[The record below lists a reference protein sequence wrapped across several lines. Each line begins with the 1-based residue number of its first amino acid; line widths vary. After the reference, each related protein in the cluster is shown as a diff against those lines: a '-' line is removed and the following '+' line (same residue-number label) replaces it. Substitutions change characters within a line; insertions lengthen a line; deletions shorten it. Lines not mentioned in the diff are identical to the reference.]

1 MNNEWTFWANGD
13 STLIIF
19 IPPPDKDEI
28 HLVISDNITEL
39 NADTYLSLVDHS
51 AMLHTLIEQNEEK
64 HYVIDECD
72 GKLKKGTIREQIKS
86 EKEWY
91 SMRNINLFLKYC
103 ITINSKYCC
112 TEKMSQVLIS
122 IRTLRIMKDGGS
134 IDCGITPFNVSDADL
149 LKKRFI
155 AKAIKRKYI
164 RVSAYLEKRI
174 MIGSIHRLRWY
185 NITLQEEGFHH
196 INDVSGTSSI
206 SGDILEAN
214 ILNNNKSDII
224 YIVVKNLNDGDIV
237 EEECIETL
245 DHNENDIIINNN
257 KNNAFLITRK
267 RRFGKNNNS
276 DENYCSIIDCLKT
289 KISFS
294 DDILLGLTVKFLCKY
309 LNEFYKIRS
318 IILIDE
324 YDKIFSESSLFKNN
338 YFSDYYEFTED
349 VLKKVLSNFSIS
361 DSKEKSDS
369 DNTKDGIKEKLKKK
383 YIYSEKNKELK
394 NLFKNNN
401 LNFDIEFLKLLCGE
415 MIEFLFDKLSQIKYN
430 YLTNDISYEDR
441 WKKSKDIM
449 YFKIQNREV
458 LEYLRQFVDELNLNI
473 LILYSSYMLF
483 KYLKNDSKI
492 IFQRGKLQL

>member
-13 STLIIF
+13 STLVNPNIKL
-19 IPPPDKDEI
+19 DNKDEI

-39 NADTYLSLVDHS
+39 NADTYLSLVDYS

-72 GKLKKGTIREQIKS
+72 GKLKKGIIREQIKS

-91 SMRNINLFLKYC
+91 SMRNINLSLKYC

-149 LKKRFI
+149 LKKRFEGDNGFVVIVI

-206 SGDILEAN
+206 SDDLE
-214 ILNNNKSDII
+214 KSL
-224 YIVVKNLNDGDIV
+224 NLNRIK
-237 EEECIETL
+237 EFFKMRMNEKEIE
-245 DHNENDIIINNN
+245 
-257 KNNAFLITRK
+257 KRK
-267 RRFGKNNNS
+267 
-276 DENYCSIIDCLKT
+276 Y
-289 KISFS
+289 S

-324 YDKIFSESSLFKNN
+324 YDKIFSERLKSKTNNFTKISLFKNN

>member
-1 MNNEWTFWANGD
+1 MAIQL
-13 STLIIF
+13 LINC
-19 IPPPDKDEI
+19 K
-28 HLVISDNITEL
+28 LRRSQ
-39 NADTYLSLVDHS
+39 SS
-51 AMLHTLIEQNEEK
+51 LHTARRCIPNVPTYISNDHEHQN
-64 HYVIDECD
+64 
-72 GKLKKGTIREQIKS
+72 G
-86 EKEWY
+86 
-91 SMRNINLFLKYC
+91 
-103 ITINSKYCC
+103 TINSSLVGVIIGDWKFYNHQGLCFNS
-112 TEKMSQVLIS
+112 KRS
-122 IRTLRIMKDGGS
+122 IRVGLMDIT
-134 IDCGITPFNVSDADL
+134 CGLMISQDRNL
-149 LKKRFI
+149 
-155 AKAIKRKYI
+155 I
-164 RVSAYLEKRI
+164 RLFVTCIVLTDWTN
-174 MIGSIHRLRWY
+174 M
-185 NITLQEEGFHH
+185 
-196 INDVSGTSSI
+196 
-206 SGDILEAN
+206 DILEAN

-224 YIVVKNLNDGDIV
+224 YIVVKNLNDEDIV
-237 EEECIETL
+237 EEE
-245 DHNENDIIINNN
+245 
-257 KNNAFLITRK
+257 
-267 RRFGKNNNS
+267 
-276 DENYCSIIDCLKT
+276 Y
-289 KISFS
+289 
-294 DDILLGLTVKFLCKY
+294 DILLGLTVKFLCKY

-324 YDKIFSESSLFKNN
+324 YDKIFSERLKSKTNNFTKSSLFKNN

-394 NLFKNNN
+394 NLFKNN